1 MHRAQGIKQ
10 RCKTG
15 RWSTFLTCSFPIRRV
30 THLFGEDSFS
40 LCSASHCPSISV
52 LARPPWHLKDTAS
65 SVLPTFPFSFSRVRH
80 LHLENKTRAQQCV
93 AATVSFISRLPA
105 SNRPFLVV
113 LYYLVIG
120 MSLARVPLV
129 PYLLEIAFA
138 TGAFP
143 FPILWPRRDR
153 SQILDNPRVLT
164 FFFSFSSSSRALI
177 TFFPRRILA
186 ANCTADGAPHNQQQ
200 P

>member
-105 SNRPFLVV
+105 SHRTVSCCIIL
-113 LYYLVIG
+113 LIG
-120 MSLARVPLV
+120 MSLARVPPV

-143 FPILWPRRDR
+143 FPIPWPRRDR
-153 SQILDNPRVLT
+153 SQILGDPRVLT
-164 FFFSFSSSSRALI
+164 FFLLLPFFFQGSNHFLSPAYSCGELYGGRRA
-177 TFFPRRILA
+177 P
-186 ANCTADGAPHNQQQ
+186 
-200 P
+200 